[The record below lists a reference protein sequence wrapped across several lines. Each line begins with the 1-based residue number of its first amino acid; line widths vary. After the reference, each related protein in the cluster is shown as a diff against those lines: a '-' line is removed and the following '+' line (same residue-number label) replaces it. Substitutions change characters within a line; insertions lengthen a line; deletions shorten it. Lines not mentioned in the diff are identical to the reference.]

1 MKIKVEKSWI
11 GVLRVC
17 VCVVWNGWFFGGCVI
32 FRWFML
38 GLTSVVC
45 ITHLKV
51 AKIQSSK
58 WKQNI
63 TKMGE
68 KFELGFR
75 SGYLGKTGPLR
86 ECNLYEGL
94 CFLKSL
100 NKIY

>member
-1 MKIKVEKSWI
+1 MNRCVE
-11 GVLRVC
+11 GVC
-17 VCVVWNGWFFGGCVI
+17 VRCVKWVI
-32 FRWFML
+32 FWGMCDFSL
-38 GLTSVVC
+38 VYVGVDFSSI

-100 NKIY
+100 NKIH